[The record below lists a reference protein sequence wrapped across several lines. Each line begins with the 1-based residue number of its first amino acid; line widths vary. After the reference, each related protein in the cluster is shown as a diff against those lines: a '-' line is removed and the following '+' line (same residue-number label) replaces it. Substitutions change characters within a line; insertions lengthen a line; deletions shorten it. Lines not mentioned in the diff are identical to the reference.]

1 MIVKLNKKHIDK
13 IDNNFIEQ
21 NWGSRKVI
29 LEKYLIEQQNN
40 ERIVIVDEID
50 DDCTGYI
57 TLVINQNSGPFKDTS
72 IPEIVDF
79 NVFEKYQKN
88 GIGQKLLTAVIDKA
102 KEFSDKVGIGVG
114 LNSNYGKAQ
123 RLYVKNGFIP
133 NGTGI
138 YYEGK
143 VLPVNEKCI
152 NNDELALYFIKEIK

>member
-1 MIVKLNKKHIDK
+1 
-13 IDNNFIEQ
+13 
-21 NWGSRKVI
+21 
-29 LEKYLIEQQNN
+29 
-40 ERIVIVDEID
+40 
-50 DDCTGYI
+50 
-57 TLVINQNSGPFKDTS
+57 